1 MALNQNCANKSVDCL
16 KVNKPGIE
24 SNRDRRPA
32 SWWSRFPWI
41 ESSKHTPPNDIWVM
55 MADAISDQWPRN
67 NQLACN
73 APPNHSSRAHT
84 GPNWGGQGGVSKK
97 RWCTAIWLAIQTVVI
112 NFTTSGLSFRGRRS
126 TSSGTNHAIPCPPSS
141 SSAQEAEAE
150 EEESLHRVSAAVG
163 SAKWNCFVQ
172 FHSKSKPHPRKCSF
186 QGSSSSS
193 SAQ

>member
-1 MALNQNCANKSVDCL
+1 MIFELWWPMQFLISG
-16 KVNKPGIE
+16 PGTTNWHWMHRQIIVVE
-24 SNRDRRPA
+24 R
-32 SWWSRFPWI
+32 
-41 ESSKHTPPNDIWVM
+41 
-55 MADAISDQWPRN
+55 
-67 NQLACN
+67 
-73 APPNHSSRAHT
+73 T
-84 GPNWGGQGGVSKK
+84 GPNWGQGGVSRK

-150 EEESLHRVSAAVG
+150 EEESLHRVSAAAVG

-172 FHSKSKPHPRKCSF
+172 FHSKSKPHPRNCSF